1 MRKFHLYLL
10 ALLLL
15 LINLAHADIVD
26 TWQFT
31 NTEQQTLSLKI
42 AAQLRCPQCQNQ
54 NLLGSNAPTAVSMRH
69 QVYKMVAEGKTEP
82 QILSYMTE
90 RYGDF
95 VLYNPPLQ
103 AGTLILWAVPFVALL
118 FICLFAWRLLK
129 HRSLIIS
136 SQIEKTIAAQRQ
148 LSKQLENALPMQ
160 TTNKTFY
167 PHNHSLI
174 ILIIIIALVSYFL
187 LPRFTATYHEYQ
199 RLSDPLQILTP
210 IEQQHND
217 FLRLQSDIR
226 QSPENGELWAILG
239 EYYLYQ
245 NSYDNALIAYTQALK
260 YSGESAQLYSAIA
273 TVLYYQA
280 GQHMTDDTLVMI
292 NKSLSLDKHEVTA
305 LMLLASDAFM
315 NANYAEAINLWQI
328 LLDSNNSRINRK
340 QLIEAIN
347 MAKTI
352 QRK

>member
-1 MRKFHLYLL
+1 MPKSLLCLL

-15 LINLAHADIVD
+15 INVAYADIVD
-26 TWQFT
+26 TWQFS
-31 NTEQQTLSLKI
+31 NTEQQTLSLQI
-42 AAQLRCPQCQNQ
+42 ASQLRCPQCQNQ
-54 NLLGSNAPTAVSMRH
+54 NLLESNAPTAVSMRH
-69 QVYKMVAEGKTEP
+69 QVYKMVSEGKTEQ
-82 QILSYMTE
+82 QILTYMTE

-103 AGTLILWAVPFVALL
+103 AGTLILWIVPFAALF
-118 FICLFAWRLLK
+118 FICLFALRLIQR
-129 HRSLIIS
+129 RSHAIPS
-136 SQIEKTIAAQRQ
+136 YAKSTITVQQQ
-148 LSKQLENALPMQ
+148 LSKQLENELP
-160 TTNKTFY
+160 TLISSKIYY
-167 PHNHSLI
+167 PHSNYLI
-174 ILIIIIALVSYFL
+174 ILVILLSIISYFL
-187 LPRFTATYHEYQ
+187 LPRFAETYREYH
-199 RLSDPLQILTP
+199 RISDPLQIFTP

-217 FLRLQSDIR
+217 LLRLQNDIR

-245 NSYDNALIAYTQALK
+245 NSYDNALIAYGQSLK

-280 GQHMTDDTLVMI
+280 GQQMTEATLAMI
-292 NKSLSLDKHEVTA
+292 KKSLTLDKHEVTA

-340 QLIEAIN
+340 QLVEAIN
-347 MAKTI
+347 MAKII
-352 QRK
+352 QKKQ